1 MRRVGLD
8 FSQISLNPKTFLSS
22 RTIRHD
28 GVVFNHRED
37 DEFSIGGNETATPT
51 FEELI
56 QQLNDT
62 EPDIR
67 ADAAFSL
74 GLLKDKRA
82 VDPLI
87 KCLSDDNEEVRAIAA
102 FMLGELKDPRAIEPL
117 ITTCLNDPSDEV
129 RTSAALSLVLLKDL
143 RAVKPLI
150 KCLSDLSDE
159 VRKSAASSL
168 GWLNDISAIEPLKS
182 LVRDLYKS
190 GTPIENQSPICRQAL
205 LSIYRIDEKA
215 ISDFNLTFSDKLWLS
230 FNKNE
235 EGSALEDTF
244 KS

>member
-102 FMLGELKDPRAIEPL
+102 FMLGELKDSRAIEPL
-117 ITTCLNDPSDEV
+117 ITACLNDSSDEV
-129 RTSAALSLVLLKDL
+129 RTNAALSLVLLKDL
-143 RAVKPLI
+143 RAEI
-150 KCLSDLSDE
+150 G
-159 VRKSAASSL
+159 RA
-168 GWLNDISAIEPLKS
+168 
-182 LVRDLYKS
+182 
-190 GTPIENQSPICRQAL
+190 
-205 LSIYRIDEKA
+205 
-215 ISDFNLTFSDKLWLS
+215 
-230 FNKNE
+230 
-235 EGSALEDTF
+235 
-244 KS
+244 